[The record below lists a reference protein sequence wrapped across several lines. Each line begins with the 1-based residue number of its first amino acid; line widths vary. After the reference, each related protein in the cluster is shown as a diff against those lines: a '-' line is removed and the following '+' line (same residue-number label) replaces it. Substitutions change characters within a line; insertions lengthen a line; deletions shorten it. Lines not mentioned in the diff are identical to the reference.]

1 MVYETGCDA
10 VMIGRTAASNPWIFR
25 QIAEYLETGSY
36 SVVSEQQ
43 RYEMM
48 RTFYSIVAERNQP
61 DAVGKMKQFATLFTH
76 GVRHGSQLRSAI
88 HGAKEIREILD
99 RVDEFFERELEAVP
113 A

>member
-1 MVYETGCDA
+1 
-10 VMIGRTAASNPWIFR
+10 
-25 QIAEYLETGSY
+25 
-36 SVVSEQQ
+36 
-43 RYEMM
+43 MM

-76 GVRHGSQLRSAI
+76 GVRHGSLLRSAI